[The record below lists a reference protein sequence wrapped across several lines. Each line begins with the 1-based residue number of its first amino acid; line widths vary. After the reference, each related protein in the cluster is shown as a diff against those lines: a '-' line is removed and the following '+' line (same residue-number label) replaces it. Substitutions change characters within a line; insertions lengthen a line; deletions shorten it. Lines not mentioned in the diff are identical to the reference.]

1 MFFQSWHAPCNPVG
15 KEAVNT
21 VHHTEEAMK
30 HTATITV
37 LALSLAL
44 GGCIFAPD
52 SGRDWDRDYDSIK
65 PTIGQQLLDL
75 DRAHEQG
82 AINDAEYE
90 RAKDR
95 ILDNI

>member
-1 MFFQSWHAPCNPVG
+1 MQNI
-15 KEAVNT
+15 
-21 VHHTEEAMK
+21 
-30 HTATITV
+30 ATITV
-37 LALSLAL
+37 LTLSLAL

-52 SGRDWDRDYDSIK
+52 SGRGWDREYDAVK

-82 AINDAEYE
+82 AINDAEYA